1 MNHKYLND
9 IGVKNEDMPW
19 NWNPEDK
26 RQEFWKQQREEYGF
40 DERETWSLDST
51 FEFWLYERL
60 KMYNDI
66 NIVNTSYHK
75 YKFKNEQITFQDCI
89 DRMLEGLE
97 ISLTVDE
104 FYRTEE
110 QNKKVEDVVHI
121 FALCF
126 RSLWW

>member
-9 IGVKNEDMPW
+9 IGVKNEDIPW
-19 NWNPEDK
+19 NWNPEDG
-26 RQEFWKQQREEYGF
+26 RQEKWKQQREEYGF

-60 KMYNDI
+60 KMFNDI
-66 NIVNTSYHK
+66 NIVDTSYHK
-75 YKFKNEQITFQDCI
+75 YEFENEQITFQDCI

-104 FYRTEE
+104 FDRTEE
-110 QNKKVEDVVHI
+110 QNKKVEDVVKI